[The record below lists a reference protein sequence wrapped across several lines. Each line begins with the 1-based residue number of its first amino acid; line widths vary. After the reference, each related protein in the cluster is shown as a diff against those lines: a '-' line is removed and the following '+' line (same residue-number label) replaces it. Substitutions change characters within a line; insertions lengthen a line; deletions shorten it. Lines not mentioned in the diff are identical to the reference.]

1 MITVQA
7 RRLLDAC
14 EAEVTAAV
22 GAGPGLYGGA
32 SRTCL
37 FYTSDAADDLP
48 RADPATGRILKTNK

>member
-32 SRTCL
+32 SR
-37 FYTSDAADDLP
+37 
-48 RADPATGRILKTNK
+48 RGW